1 MYQTVDGMEPWKEVF
16 SNEKTAQSYAMLD
29 KTKPIGFAKK
39 SLLEP
44 LEKSKMGSERG
55 LSDQELEMK
64 ILTGDKTAYIKIP
77 TFDGNRMEEEGPRI
91 AEFIANA
98 GYTQDLIID
107 IRGNGG
113 GNSNY
118 WYKYIVA
125 PNITEDKSVFFRYLV
140 TQEVLENE
148 ETKKFLKNQMPATQK
163 DALPIAE
170 LPDYPNLSPFAK
182 NFDFYFEQHGVYSAE
197 TCDKP
202 YKGNIWIL
210 QDKGNGSAAQGFL
223 HFANQTGFAKTVGSQ
238 SNGNGPMT
246 DPNLFTLTNSRLIV
260 RLDPYYPLNSDGSCG
275 ALRGEKPDYS
285 CNSQDA
291 LMKCLELIDASRR

>member
-1 MYQTVDGMEPWKEVF
+1 MSD
-16 SNEKTAQSYAMLD
+16 EK
-29 KTKPIGFAKK
+29 
-39 SLLEP
+39 
-44 LEKSKMGSERG
+44 
-55 LSDQELEMK
+55 LEMK
-64 ILTGDKTAYIKIP
+64 MLAGDKTAYIKIP
-77 TFDGNRMEEEGPRI
+77 TFDGNRMEEEGQRV
-91 AEFIANA
+91 AEFIANSTHA
-98 GYTQDLIID
+98 KDLIID

-113 GNSNY
+113 GNSMY

-148 ETKKFLKNQMPATQK
+148 ETKKFLKNQTSATQK

-182 NFDFYFEQHGVYSAE
+182 NFDFYFEQQIIWPAE

-223 HFANQTGFAKTVGSQ
+223 HFANQTAFAKTVGSQ
-238 SNGNGPMT
+238 SSGNDPMT
-246 DPNLFTLTNSRLIV
+246 APNLFTLPNSRLIV
-260 RLDPYYPLNSDGSCG
+260 RLDPYYSLNSDGSSG
-275 ALRGEKPDYS
+275 ALRGAKPDYS